1 MLITQLWIKHI
12 FLLNTKCFKLLLL
25 ERIAIDYVRTSTAV
39 CVYKMEKN
47 KAIALKFA
55 TLQVPRSSDADLN
68 LVTQEQL
75 LRQNSQ
81 THTTAAIIPPNQPS
95 APDTGSPGMSHLV
108 SRHLDQTGVSGDT
121 FQ

>member
-1 MLITQLWIKHI
+1 
-12 FLLNTKCFKLLLL
+12 
-25 ERIAIDYVRTSTAV
+25 
-39 CVYKMEKN
+39 MEKN

-81 THTTAAIIPPNQPS
+81 THTTAAIIPPNQPT